1 VLVRRRW
8 KRYDETTYRGFPVG
22 FGTRI
27 PAGREPFQK
36 GGFSM
41 KWKKK
46 TAVSLAAVITLASV
60 LSACGGK
67 AENNAAGS
75 SAGGGSGS
83 QDPLQLSI
91 MTILLTPTPPTD
103 DNIIKQAIEKAT
115 NSKMNIQ
122 WVSGNSYTDKLNVTL
137 ASGDIPDLI
146 YIDDPF
152 SSNFRSIVNQG
163 GFWDITPY
171 IKDYPN
177 LKSKIS
183 ETAWTLTKMQDGK
196 NYGIPRPRP
205 SEADSFFIVRKDWL
219 DSMGLQPPKT
229 TDELYNVLKALKNGD
244 PDKNGK
250 QDTIP
255 FAAYV
260 NPTDMGS
267 LSQLENSFTGVN
279 GSWKVVD
286 GKMVNTIFLPE
297 ERQALEYI
305 TKLYQEKLIPED
317 FASLKLSQVKDLFKG
332 GKAGVIIDKAGTMS
346 DYVNEIKKIQ
356 PTMKET
362 DFYPLTNVN
371 GYNPKGPGFSGILAI
386 PKSVPEDKMKRIL
399 KLVDTWMNDDVF
411 NIQQFGIEGRDYT
424 VQNGEKVVDQ
434 KKLQEDHGPE
444 FNQIVYV
451 ADPYASS
458 TKRYFSKEAN
468 DLFQKIQDER
478 AKSSVADISIGLYS
492 PTAMQFLPE
501 FQKQVQ
507 DLKTKI
513 ILGREPITAWDD
525 FVNKMKNDPNMTKM
539 TQEMTDAYQKRNAGA
554 AK

>member
-1 VLVRRRW
+1 
-8 KRYDETTYRGFPVG
+8 
-22 FGTRI
+22 
-27 PAGREPFQK
+27 
-36 GGFSM
+36 M

-297 ERQALEYI
+297 ERKALEYI
-305 TKLYQEKLIPED
+305 TKLYQEKLIPDD

-332 GKAGVIIDKAGTMS
+332 GKAGVIVDKAGTMS

-371 GYNPKGPGFSGILAI
+371 GYNPKGPGFAGILAI
-386 PKSVPEDKMKRIL
+386 PKTVPEDKMKRIL
-399 KLVDTWMNDDVF
+399 KLIDTWMNDDVF

-434 KKLQEDHGPE
+434 QKLQEDHGPE

-468 DLFQKIQDER
+468 DLFMKIQDER
-478 AKSSVADISIGLYS
+478 AKTSVADTSIGLYS
-492 PTAMQFLPE
+492 PTAMQYLPE

-539 TQEMTDAYQKRNAGA
+539 TQEMTDAYQKRNTGA